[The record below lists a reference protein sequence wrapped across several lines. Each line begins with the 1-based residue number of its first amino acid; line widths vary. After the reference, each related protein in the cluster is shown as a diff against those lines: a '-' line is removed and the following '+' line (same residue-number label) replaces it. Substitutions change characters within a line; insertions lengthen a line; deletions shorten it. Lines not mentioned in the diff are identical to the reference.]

1 MYYKVLGKKNADAET
16 VVLSS
21 GLGGSGGFWQPQL
34 TMLAEHFRVVVYDQH
49 GTGVSQGTVPA
60 GYRME
65 DMADELAGMLYG
77 LDISHCH
84 LVGHALG
91 GIIGLHLALRY
102 PALLQSLVVI
112 NGWTKLDSQ
121 TRRCFEVRQNLLLN
135 SGVDAYVQAQPLFLY
150 PGDWLSE
157 HEALLQEERQHQVAH
172 FQGMENLLHRLQA
185 LMNSDLTASLGQVI
199 TPTLAFSCK
208 DDLLVPWSRSVD
220 LASRLPNG
228 EHTQMLYGGHAMS
241 VTDPETFNP
250 ILLDWLLRHSSQASA
265 TPSGHL
271 PTETSWPK
279 H

>member
-1 MYYKVLGKKNADAET
+1 MYYKILGKKNADAET

-34 TMLAEHFRVVVYDQH
+34 AMLAEHFRVVVYDQH
-49 GTGVSQGTVPA
+49 GTGISQGTVPA

-65 DMADELAGMLYG
+65 DMADELAGMLSE
-77 LDISHCH
+77 LEISRCH

-185 LMNSDLTASLGQVI
+185 LMDSDLTDSLGQVI
-199 TPTLAFSCK
+199 APTLAFSAK

-220 LASRLPNG
+220 LASRLPQG

-250 ILLDWLLRHSSQASA
+250 ILLDWLRRHSAQAPA